1 MPSGKRSCLAAAEP
15 ILAFSLKDQECY
27 PHRWCT
33 AWKRILKDFQGIC
46 SEWMFWPQQVK
57 GLVHHQQNPSSSLM
71 NKLLRDVCEGTCP
84 WRLWQ
89 NPPQPINHAGVWYRY
104 SCSWRWRGDSI
115 PVEHAKKCWAYITF
129 LLRCSWIGLRD
140 HKASLIKIM
149 WSLGLCAPMYN
160 KLALQFEN

>member
-57 GLVHHQQNPSSSLM
+57 GLVHHQHNPSLSLM

-89 NPPQPINHAGVWYRY
+89 NPPQPINNVGMRYRY
-104 SCSWRWRGDSI
+104 SCSWCGRGEFNTCKTCTNKFDPNMSFSI
-115 PVEHAKKCWAYITF
+115 GV
-129 LLRCSWIGLRD
+129 
-140 HKASLIKIM
+140 
-149 WSLGLCAPMYN
+149 LGLASGITELVSSKSCDLLDCVHKWTIN
-160 KLALQFEN
+160 S